1 MLELRANHMIVRAT
15 ETVQPGGIFF
25 EPDAKEEAWLIRVN
39 AATPTGN
46 EVEAEAEAEAEAE
59 KAEPTPVTEK
69 APAKADKKPTKA
81 GKAQTTPESHNVDDL
96 V

>member
-46 EVEAEAEAEAEAE
+46 EVEAEAE
-59 KAEPTPVTEK
+59 KAEPAPAAEK

-81 GKAQTTPESHNVDDL
+81 RSAQANPESHNVDDL